1 MIHKFRIFIINQIIS
16 IEVDGFFAKLNSG
29 ATITNPISKKECTL
43 SIQMEFICD
52 KLDIWNF
59 EDTTK
64 PGTGPEPV
72 SFTSITE
79 ESCEV

>member
-1 MIHKFRIFIINQIIS
+1 
-16 IEVDGFFAKLNSG
+16 
-29 ATITNPISKKECTL
+29 
-43 SIQMEFICD
+43 MEFICD

-79 ESCEV
+79 KSCEVIKAT